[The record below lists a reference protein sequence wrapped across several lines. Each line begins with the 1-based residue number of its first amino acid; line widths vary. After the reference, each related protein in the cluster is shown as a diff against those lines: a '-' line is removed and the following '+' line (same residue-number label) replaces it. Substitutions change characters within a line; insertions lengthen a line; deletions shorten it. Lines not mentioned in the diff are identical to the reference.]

1 MTREI
6 PVARITEAVARL
18 CREAN
23 LQLPPD
29 VLAALSQAQ
38 RQEESPLGRQTL
50 GRILENAALAAQE
63 GIPLCQDCGT
73 ALIFLEL
80 GQDSHIAGG
89 DLHEALQEGVR
100 RGYREGY
107 LRPSMVSQPFTA
119 RRNTG
124 DNTPAVV
131 HTEVVPGEGL
141 KLAVMTKGGGAENK
155 SRLAL
160 LSPGAGAQGI
170 ADFVAQAVAEAG
182 SDPCPPVILGL
193 GIGGTAEKAMLLSK
207 KALLRRVGEPHP
219 DPEVAE
225 LERLVLSRVNDLG
238 IGPAGFGGRITALA
252 VHAETFPCHIASLPL
267 AVSFQCHSARHREA
281 SL

>member
-1 MTREI
+1 MAREI
-6 PVARITEAVARL
+6 PIARITEAVARL

-29 VLAALSQAQ
+29 VLEALSQAQ

-73 ALIFLEL
+73 ALIFLEM

-89 DLHEALQEGVR
+89 DLHEAIQEGVR
-100 RGYREGY
+100 RGYRDGY
-107 LRPSMVSQPFTA
+107 LRPSIVRQPFTA

-141 KLAVMTKGGGAENK
+141 KLSVMTKGGGAENK
-155 SRLAL
+155 GRLAM

-170 ADFVAQAVAEAG
+170 AGFVAQAVAEAG